1 MADLK
6 SLVQDLPD
14 SPGVYL
20 WKNEKGKILYIGKA
34 KYLRRRVGSYLRK
47 RGLFRRTW
55 DMMQEAKDLETI
67 LTNTEREALV
77 LEQTLIKKHQP
88 KYNIALKDDRR
99 HAWVR
104 VDLSMAIPS
113 FEITRE
119 ARKDGANYYGP
130 YGSTKRLER
139 FLDTIRKSIPIAMC
153 KDPTK
158 VKRECMD
165 YHLDRCS
172 GPCKEHIPLEE
183 YRSLVEQMCYYLE
196 GRPEDLIRILQSQMK
211 EASADMQYEKAA
223 ELRDRLT
230 DLEILMSRQKVV
242 EFTGA
247 NRDVIGISRTE
258 QAALIEMLIIRNG
271 RMIGHD
277 NFYFEVDLDTTDV
290 EVLTAFIEQFY
301 FTIPRLPDEIIL
313 PSEIPDAKQLGTW
326 LSEANG
332 HVVRIMLP
340 DDDRGEDLVEMANKN
355 AHRAL
360 RKMLILGESDDE
372 IVHEGVKELKEALGL
387 AQAPMWI
394 EGFDIANI
402 QGTDPTGSC
411 VVFKNGEPY
420 NKRYRMF
427 KVRVKETPDD
437 YAMMREV
444 IYRRYFGVLERKDAL
459 PDLILVDGGKGQLK
473 MALEALEE
481 LGLDYLPVVALAKRE
496 ETLYTR
502 NNPDGINLDINSEG
516 LHLVQR
522 IRDEAHRFAQRYH
535 HKLRE
540 KRFTGSILEEAPGI
554 GPKRRA
560 ALLQEFGSFD
570 KVKNA
575 TVEQLAKVD
584 GMSEKTARTLRE
596 WLDSEDL
603 E

>member
-55 DMMQEAKDLETI
+55 DMMQEARDLETI

-104 VDLSMAIPS
+104 VDLSRPIPS

-119 ARKDGANYYGP
+119 AQKDGANYYGP

-172 GPCKEHIPLEE
+172 GPCKEHIPVEE

-211 EASADMQYEKAA
+211 EASAAMEYEKAA

-230 DLEILMSRQKVV
+230 DLEILMSRQKIV

-277 NFYFEVDLDTTDV
+277 NFYFEVDLDITDV

-313 PSEIPDAKQLGTW
+313 PSEIPDSEQLGTW

-332 HVVRIMLP
+332 HPVRIMLP

-387 AQAPMWI
+387 AQAPMRI

-444 IYRRYFGVLERKDAL
+444 VYRRYFGVLERKDTL

-473 MALEALEE
+473 MALEALEK
-481 LGLDYLPVVALAKRE
+481 LGLDYVPVAALAKRE

-502 NNPDGINLDINSEG
+502 DNPDGISLDIDSEG

-540 KRFTGSILEEAPGI
+540 KRFTGSILEGAPGI
-554 GPKRRA
+554 GPKRRS

-570 KVKNA
+570 KVKDA
-575 TVEQLAKVD
+575 TVEQLAQVD
-584 GMSEKTARTLRE
+584 GMSKKAAQTLRE